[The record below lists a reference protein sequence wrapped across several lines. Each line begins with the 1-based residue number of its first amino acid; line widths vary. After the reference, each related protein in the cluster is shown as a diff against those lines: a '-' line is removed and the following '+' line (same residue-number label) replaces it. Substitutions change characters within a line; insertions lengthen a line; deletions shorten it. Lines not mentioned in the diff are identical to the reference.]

1 MPYPLMTI
9 KGRSLTSMLDG
20 RPGLRPSGFM
30 HRLDWGREE
39 FGPRMKKC
47 SRNATVVDFHIP
59 HLAGRPLKLK
69 AT

>member
-1 MPYPLMTI
+1 VPYPLMTI

-20 RPGLRPSGFM
+20 RPGVERVWFYD
-30 HRLDWGREE
+30 RLDRGGEA
-39 FGPRMKKC
+39 FGPPNEEC
-47 SRNATVVDFHIP
+47 SRNATVVDFHIS

>member
-30 HRLDWGREE
+30 HRLDRGREA
-39 FGPRMKKC
+39 FGPRMK
-47 SRNATVVDFHIP
+47 NAAEMRRWLIFTYRIS
-59 HLAGRPLKLK
+59 K
-69 AT
+69 ADR